1 MDLNIDKKT
10 FIILPMI
17 FFIFI
22 FLIAITGLLQYSVIK
37 KNMDELLKN
46 EGEVIFNYLNTE
58 ISQVLEYL
66 SIAERSPSFVPLEI
80 INVFAYDETIIGDF
94 YYMLKN
100 TKTSDLM
107 DAPVSNL
114 LVVDTKGN
122 IMAKKGAIKI
132 KKSDIDTLLKQKQDT
147 MIKAPH
153 ENKNSLLMGIK
164 DDERIIFFTI
174 DKNELNTLRNRYIIR
189 DIIDRELGR
198 FNLKGITIFDEQKRV
213 YLDTNGEKQ
222 KVFLLSKD
230 MDSRFLKG
238 YSMDIYL
245 SRESADKVLERIRI
259 SFFLILLSLV
269 TVSIIVFFLMR
280 RYERHI
286 EDIKKEIALNER
298 LISLGNL
305 ASGMAHEIR
314 NPLNAIGLSIQ
325 RLKREFTPIEEKKV
339 EYERFIDIMRNEI
352 ARVNRVVEEF
362 LSSTRNE
369 TVFTRQNIYNII
381 DEVVTMLKEEAYLKG
396 IEIKNTI
403 DAQFY
408 IDCQKDRLKQAF
420 HNIILNSI
428 QAIKEKGCI
437 NISSLNSDGEVDIII
452 KDDGVGIK
460 KEDMGKIFDYYYT
473 TKDKGIGIGLAISY
487 LIIKEHFG
495 SIKVNS
501 KEGRGTT
508 FIVTLPIET
517 KRNKG

>member
-1 MDLNIDKKT
+1 MDLNIYKKT
-10 FIILPMI
+10 FIFLPMI
-17 FFIFI
+17 FLIFF
-22 FLIAITGLLQYSVIK
+22 FLVVIAGLLQYGVIK
-37 KNMDELLKN
+37 KNMDELLKK
-46 EGEVIFNYLNTE
+46 EGEVIFSYLNTE
-58 ISQVLEYL
+58 ISKVLEYL
-66 SIAERSPSFVPLEI
+66 SIAEKSPYFFPLEI
-80 INVFAYDETIIGDF
+80 INVSAYDETIIGDF

-107 DAPVSNL
+107 DTPVSNL
-114 LVVDTKGN
+114 LVVDAKGN
-122 IMAKKGAIKI
+122 IMVKKGAIKI
-132 KKSDIDTLLKQKQDT
+132 KKSDIDTFLKQKQDT
-147 MIKAPH
+147 IIKTPY
-153 ENKNSLLMGIK
+153 ENKNSFFMGIK

-174 DKNELNTLRNRYIIR
+174 DSNEFNKLRNRYIIK
-189 DIIDRELGR
+189 DIIDREVGKI
-198 FNLKGITIFDEQKRV
+198 NLKGITIFDEKRRV

-238 YSMDIYL
+238 YRMDIYL

-269 TVSIIVFFLMR
+269 TVSIIVFLLMR

-286 EDIKKEIALNER
+286 EDIKKEIVLNER

-325 RLKREFTPIEEKKV
+325 RLKREFTPIEEKKE

-352 ARVNRVVEEF
+352 ARVNRIVEEF

-396 IEIKNTI
+396 IEIKNAI
-403 DAQFY
+403 DTQLN

-420 HNIILNSI
+420 YNIILNSI

-437 NISSLNSDGEVDIII
+437 NISTLNRDGEVDIII

-460 KEDMGKIFDYYYT
+460 KEEMGKIFDYYYT

-508 FIVTLPIET
+508 FIVTLPLET